1 MKSLNVDESVNCKC
15 SAVDGDPA
23 RGHAFPLTST
33 SLSLRTWGG
42 GEKLVRLDCH
52 SNRAALR

>member
-42 GEKLVRLDCH
+42 GK
-52 SNRAALR
+52 N